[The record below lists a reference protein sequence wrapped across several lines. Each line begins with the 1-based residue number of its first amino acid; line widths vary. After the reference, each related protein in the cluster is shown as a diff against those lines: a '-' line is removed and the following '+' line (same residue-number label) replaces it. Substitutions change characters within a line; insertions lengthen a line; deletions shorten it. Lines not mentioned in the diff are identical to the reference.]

1 MTWRIIRA
9 LARERGLRPAR
20 ESKTERLYT
29 ESFAENSSLS
39 FGAELDGYL
48 STVKSVC

>member
-20 ESKTERLYT
+20 ERKTERLYT
-29 ESFAENSSLS
+29 DSFAENSSFP
-39 FGAELDGYL
+39 FGAGVDGYL